1 MLMKISSKYMLYH
14 TDKWF
19 AFITVIIDLKQLY
32 ECYIKKKNSYHLP
45 SYNCYVC
52 GMEWGKL
59 ILKKIKLNKN
69 KLNLK
74 NE

>member
-1 MLMKISSKYMLYH
+1 MNAIY
-14 TDKWF
+14 
-19 AFITVIIDLKQLY
+19 
-32 ECYIKKKNSYHLP
+32 KKKIHII
-45 SYNCYVC
+45 CQATIAMHV
-52 GMEWGKL
+52 EWNEVKL